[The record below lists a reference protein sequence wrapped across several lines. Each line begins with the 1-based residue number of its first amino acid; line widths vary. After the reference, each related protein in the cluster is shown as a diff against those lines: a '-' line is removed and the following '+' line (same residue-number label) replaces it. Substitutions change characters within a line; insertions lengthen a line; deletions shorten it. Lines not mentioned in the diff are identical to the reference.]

1 MFNFES
7 IVDAVAS
14 AQTKFVE
21 TFVVDKKVQAEVVKV
36 VEAQAKFTK
45 TTYKT
50 ALETAENTVK
60 YFNDSVKSVSTKKAG
75 V

>member
-7 IVDAVAS
+7 IVDNVANV
-14 AQTKFVE
+14 QTKFVE
-21 TFVVDKKVQAEVVKV
+21 TFVVDKKVQADVVKL

-45 TTYKT
+45 TTYKST
-50 ALETAENTVK
+50 LEAAENTVK